1 MMTRLHLLGAGR
13 TARTLAR
20 LWHEAGVLEIGQVC
34 NRSLDSARAAVDW
47 IGAGTPVHRFEA
59 LAEADWMLLGVPD
72 SAIAAC
78 VQRGLPRTALAFHL
92 SGAESSAVLRTAA
105 ASVASVHP
113 VCAFADPEL
122 ALRQFAGR
130 YAVGEGDRAALD
142 RLLPCFEAIGART
155 IRFEPSDKRLYHAAM
170 ISASNF
176 LCTIDQLAEDLAV
189 AGGVPPEQAR
199 LLLST
204 LQTGALET
212 IAQRG
217 GAASLTGPIERGD
230 LATCEAMMSRI
241 RARATEDATFSD
253 RVLPVLSA
261 LAGAT
266 VSLAQRK
273 QPEDADRL
281 ELLRAVFEERAG

>member
-1 MMTRLHLLGAGR
+1 
-13 TARTLAR
+13 
-20 LWHEAGVLEIGQVC
+20 
-34 NRSLDSARAAVDW
+34 
-47 IGAGTPVHRFEA
+47 
-59 LAEADWMLLGVPD
+59 
-72 SAIAAC
+72 
-78 VQRGLPRTALAFHL
+78 
-92 SGAESSAVLRTAA
+92 
-105 ASVASVHP
+105 
-113 VCAFADPEL
+113 
-122 ALRQFAGR
+122 
-130 YAVGEGDRAALD
+130 
-142 RLLPCFEAIGART
+142 
-155 IRFEPSDKRLYHAAM
+155 M

-241 RARATEDATFSD
+241 RARANEDATFSD